1 MTMPVPVAVVR
12 DSIVKT
18 SDGVVKSTT
27 GTVWWILISVGA
39 TGGTWELNDS
49 IDDSGTDKIAG
60 IALANS
66 QQLLE
71 WLRPKYFETAI
82 YADITGS
89 NITLTVGYD

>member
-1 MTMPVPVAVVR
+1 MPELPLVG

-18 SDGVVKSTT
+18 SDGAVTT
-27 GTVWWILISVGA
+27 EPGAVWWILISVGA

-49 IDDSGTDKIAG
+49 TDDSGTDKIAG
-60 IALANS
+60 LALAHS

-71 WLRPKYFETAI
+71 WLRPKFFDTAI

-89 NITLTVGYD
+89 NITLTVGYT